1 MGRPARVRHDRR
13 RRRSWRGGA
22 VVMGLTVWLAAC
34 GGNEDPGGDG
44 PLDLGSAEEQAG
56 AGGGDASSPGPG
68 ASAGS
73 TASDDG
79 DCDLISEAEVAQLL
93 ADRFVEASRS
103 GQGPRG
109 AGCHVTLQAS
119 EGAEAAA
126 ASLVVQIG
134 PADAAQMWLDMID
147 DLPDAREVDLGLGG
161 VLQGRTTL
169 DVLVDED
176 RSLRIGA
183 SLVLIDAATGESIF
197 DDGDAYIDEVSD
209 NLLGFAETL
218 IGRL

>member
-1 MGRPARVRHDRR
+1 MGSRVREQHDRR
-13 RRRSWRGGA
+13 RSQRWRRGA
-22 VVMGLTVWLAAC
+22 ATMGLTVWLAAC

-44 PLDLGSAEEQAG
+44 PLDPGSVEEEAVNG
-56 AGGGDASSPGPG
+56 LADGSSPGRGEPA
-68 ASAGS
+68 ASE
-73 TASDDG
+73 ASDDG

-93 ADRFVEASRS
+93 ADRFVEASRY

-109 AGCHVTLQAS
+109 AGCQVTLQAT
-119 EGAEAAA
+119 GDAEAAA
-126 ASLVVQIG
+126 ASLVVQVG
-134 PADAAQMWLDMID
+134 PADAAQMWLDMLD
-147 DLPDAREVDLGLGG
+147 ELPDAREVDLGLGG

-183 SLVLIDAATGESIF
+183 SLVLIDAATGGSIF
-197 DDGDAYIDEVSD
+197 DDGDVYIDEVSD
-209 NLLGFAETL
+209 NLLDLAKTL